1 MRLALIVVDVQID
14 FCPGGALA
22 VEHGDD
28 VIPGLN
34 RIIGVFEKLALP
46 TFYSRD
52 WHPPN
57 HISFEEQGG
66 VWPPHCV
73 QGTRGAEFHPGLRV
87 LPGAVV
93 ISKGDNPLAEA
104 YSTFQGT
111 DLAKRLKKLGVD
123 EILLGGLTTDY
134 CVRNST
140 LDARREG
147 FSVVVLEDCTK
158 AVNVKPGDG
167 ARALADIRKSGARL
181 ATVSEAIRRLASAQA

>member
-1 MRLALIVVDVQID
+1 MDVQND

-22 VEHGDD
+22 VEHGDE

-34 RIIGVFEKLALP
+34 RIIGFFEVQGLP
-46 TFYSRD
+46 IFYSRD

-57 HISFEEQGG
+57 HISFKAQGG

-73 QGTRGAEFHPGLRV
+73 QGTSGAEFHPRLRV

-111 DLAKRLKKLGVD
+111 DLEVRLKKLGID
-123 EILLGGLTTDY
+123 EIFLGGLTTDY
-134 CVRNST
+134 CVRDST
-140 LDARREG
+140 LDARRGG
-147 FSVVVLEDCTK
+147 FSVVILEDCTK
-158 AVNVKPGDG
+158 PVNVKPGDG
-167 ARALADIRKSGARL
+167 ARALADIGKSGAIIT
-181 ATVSEAIRRLASAQA
+181 TVSEAIKRLASTQQ